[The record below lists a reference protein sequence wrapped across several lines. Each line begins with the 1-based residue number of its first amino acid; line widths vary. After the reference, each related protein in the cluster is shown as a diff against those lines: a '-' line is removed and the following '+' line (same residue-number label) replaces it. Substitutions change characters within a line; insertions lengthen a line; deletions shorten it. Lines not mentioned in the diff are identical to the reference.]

1 MGRVKELMM
10 EMEELY
16 LRGYVKPDEEN
27 KYVCLSHFTN
37 SHLKKFIR
45 DNSREGKCSYCNCKT
60 KVCKFTTFMD
70 FVGERLTDYLGP
82 IDDEGLYL
90 ASSFLEKD
98 EDEIP
103 GFIRRG
109 PYIAPKN
116 VEYYT
121 DIESLMD
128 DFELITDNGKL
139 NEDMASC
146 FNVDYWIR
154 KDPTAL
160 LYHEEM
166 GYAWKNFSERVKKQR
181 YTFFK
186 DISYYKETVDTHGVE
201 LDVLSEVAEK
211 VCLLE
216 ENLKAETCIYRGR
229 PNGGG
234 APYKSFEELTA
245 PPIKAAK
252 TNRMS
257 PAGVSMF
264 YGAFEENTC
273 CEEIKNYLE
282 NKETKIY
289 VGKFRT
295 TKDLKLINLCNIP
308 QPNFWMKSKNDWQT
322 FLFLKQFHDEISRP
336 IIAGNSE
343 LNYIPSQAFSEY
355 LRFIQRSKD
364 GSHFDG
370 IIYKS
375 SLVGTDNIVLFYD
388 DKTSANILELISVE
402 EQICKNQTKENKESI
417 LTRWWNKIKSLVS
430 TKKGRVK
437 N

>member
-10 EMEELY
+10 EEEELFS
-16 LRGYVKPDEEN
+16 RGYVTPDEEN

-37 SHLKKFIR
+37 SHLKQFIL
-45 DNSREGKCSYCNCKT
+45 DNSRMGKCSYCKCKT
-60 KVCKFTTFMD
+60 KVCKFTAFMG
-70 FVGERLTDYLGP
+70 FVGERLTNYLGP

-90 ASSFLEKD
+90 ASGFLDKD

-103 GFIRRG
+103 GYKRRG
-109 PYIAPKN
+109 PYIAPSD

-121 DIESLMD
+121 DIEDLMF
-128 DFELITDNGKL
+128 DFELMTDNDKL
-139 NEDMASC
+139 TEDIASC
-146 FNVDYWIR
+146 FNVDCWIR

-166 GYAWKNFSERVKKQR
+166 AYAWENFSERVKKQR
-181 YTFFK
+181 YTFFR
-186 DISYYKETVDTHGVE
+186 DISYYKDTVDTHGE
-201 LDVLSEVAEK
+201 EIDILSEVGEK

-216 ENLKAETCIYRGR
+216 DILKAGTYVYRGR
-229 PNGGG
+229 PNGDG
-234 APYKSFEELTA
+234 APYKLFEELTA
-245 PPIKAAK
+245 PPIKFAK

-257 PAGVSMF
+257 PVGVSMF
-264 YGAFEENTC
+264 YGAFEEKTC
-273 CEEIKNYLE
+273 CKEIRHYLE
-282 NKETKIY
+282 EKETIIY

-308 QPNFWMKSKNDWQT
+308 KPSFWMKNENDWQT
-322 FLFLKQFHDEISRP
+322 FLFLKQFHDEISKP
-336 IIAGNSE
+336 ISTDKSE
-343 LNYIPSQAFSEY
+343 LDYIPSQAFSEY
-355 LRFIQRSKD
+355 LRFIQRAKD

-402 EQICKNQTKENKESI
+402 EKICKI
-417 LTRWWNKIKSLVS
+417 
-430 TKKGRVK
+430 
-437 N
+437 